1 MDDGNKANQTGF
13 THHIKN
19 SHSLRFLE
27 KMKRLLVGLTYLK
40 GERPSTHLGIDYIE
54 CVSVFPRFMFFFFIK
69 KRILVLFSESCA
81 LFTEPTNFFF
91 YQNFH

>member
-1 MDDGNKANQTGF
+1 MHGTHQKWIMGNENEWWMDDGNKANQTGF

-19 SHSLRFLE
+19 SHFLRFLE

-54 CVSVFPRFMFFFFIK
+54 CVSVFPRF
-69 KRILVLFSESCA
+69 
-81 LFTEPTNFFF
+81 TFFF
-91 YQNFH
+91 Y